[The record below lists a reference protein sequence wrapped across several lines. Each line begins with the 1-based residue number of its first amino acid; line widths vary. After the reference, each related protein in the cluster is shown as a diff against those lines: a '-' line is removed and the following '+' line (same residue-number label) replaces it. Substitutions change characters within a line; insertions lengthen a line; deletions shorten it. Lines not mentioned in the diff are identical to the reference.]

1 MSTHHD
7 LYIDGHW
14 IEGSGP
20 RLEVLNPATEEVIAT
35 LSEGSVDQCRNAIA
49 AARSAFDEGP
59 WPKLTP
65 KQRSRMLQRFH
76 EVMEKRRDD
85 LMKLAFTEIG
95 CTHAIAEGAQVGP
108 AIDQMGYW
116 VDRAATIE
124 SVEPLPP
131 MTTSIGTL
139 GQGAILKEPAGVVA
153 AITPYNFPI
162 LLAIWKLGPA
172 LAAANT
178 VVLKPSPFTPLS
190 ALILAEIAEESELP
204 PGVFNVI
211 TGGIEIGRTLTTDP
225 RVDIVTF
232 TGSDKVGREVMG
244 QAATGLK
251 KVVLELGGKSANV
264 VLDDADLD
272 DPMFVPSAL
281 GGFITH
287 AGQACAATTRILVHR
302 SLHDEVAE
310 RLKTALPFVKLGDP
324 SDPEVAMGPLIRDEA
339 RRRVERYVNL
349 GLEEGAKIL
358 YGGARPRDLPKGYFF
373 EPTLFVDVQNG
384 MRIAQDEIFG
394 PVGVMIPFDSDEEA
408 VRLANDSRYGLGGAV
423 WSRNALRA
431 YSVAKQMRTGFI
443 TINGGHGGMS
453 PIPYAP
459 FGGYKQSGL
468 GRECGDLGLDEYRQV
483 KTIAWPVG

>member
-7 LYIDGHW
+7 LFIDGHW
-14 IEGSGP
+14 GRGGGAPLPVI
-20 RLEVLNPATEEVIAT
+20 NPATEETIAT
-35 LSEGSVDQCRNAIA
+35 LTEGTPDQCAKAIA
-49 AARSAFDEGP
+49 AARTAFDHGP
-59 WPKLTP
+59 WPRLSP
-65 KQRSRMLQRFH
+65 AERARMLVRFH
-76 EVMEKRRDD
+76 DVMEKRRDD

-95 CTHAIAEGAQVGP
+95 CTLAIAEGAQVTP
-108 AIDQMGYW
+108 AIEQMGYW
-116 VDRAATIE
+116 AERAARIE
-124 SVEPLPP
+124 SVQPLPP
-131 MTTSIGTL
+131 MTTAIGTL
-139 GQGAILKEPAGVVA
+139 GQGAIVKEPAGVVA

-178 VVLKPSPFTPLS
+178 VVLKPSPFTPMS

-204 PGVFNVI
+204 PGVLNVI
-211 TGGIEIGRTLTTDP
+211 TGGIDVGRALTTDP

-232 TGSDKVGREVMG
+232 TGSDKVGREVMA

-251 KVVLELGGKSANV
+251 KVVLELGGKSANL

-272 DPMFVPSAL
+272 DPMFVPSTL

-302 SLHDEVAE
+302 SLHDQVAE
-310 RLKTALPFVKLGDP
+310 RLRVALPFVKLGDP
-324 SDPEVAMGPLIRDEA
+324 SDPEVVMGPLIREEA
-339 RRRVERYVNL
+339 RQRVERYVAL
-349 GLEEGAKIL
+349 GREEGAEVL
-358 YGGARPRDLPKGYFF
+358 YGGERPKDLARGFFF
-373 EPTLFVDVQNG
+373 EPTLFVGVRNE
-384 MRIAQDEIFG
+384 MTIAQDEIFG
-394 PVGVMIPFDSDEEA
+394 PVGVMIPFEDDEEA

-423 WSRNALRA
+423 WSRNSLRA

-459 FGGYKQSGL
+459 FGGYKHSGL
-468 GRECGDLGLDEYRQV
+468 GRENGDIGLDEYRQI
-483 KTIAWPVG
+483 KTIAWPAG